1 MDRGPDGILRILLAE
16 GEKPVYITQ
25 KDIREV
31 QLALGAV
38 KVGIEVLLERA
49 GLTLDE
55 IDEVLL
61 AGAFGNYID
70 QESAVRVG
78 LLPPVPLEKI
88 RGVRNAAGRG
98 SVAALASA
106 PFWEK
111 THSVARKMHYIELS
125 TLKDFQ
131 KRFMKAM
138 FF

>member
-1 MDRGPDGILRILLAE
+1 M
-16 GEKPVYITQ
+16 
-25 KDIREV
+25 
-31 QLALGAV
+31 
-38 KVGIEVLLERA
+38 LLEKA
-49 GLTLDE
+49 GLTLDG

-78 LLPPVPLEKI
+78 LLPPVPIEKI

-98 SVAALASA
+98 AVAALASA

-111 THSVARKMHYIELS
+111 AHSVARKMHYIELS
-125 TLKDFQ
+125 TLGNFQ

-138 FF
+138 LF